1 MTERE
6 IKFLRCLCEATAGTR
21 GRRCRDC
28 HAVGHAAGLSVFE
41 TEAAIA
47 GLEAGRYVFT
57 TPRGE
62 IWLSADGAAACR
74 VDAPGTA
81 PMILA

>member
-6 IKFLRCLCEATAGTR
+6 SKFLRCLCEATAGTR
-21 GRRCRDC
+21 GRRCRGC
-28 HAVGHAAGLSVFE
+28 HAVGLSVFE